1 MKFNHEFVRSW
12 IRWVSL
18 SLFIGAAAYKFKKI
32 IDAGKVDIEDD
43 EDNYEDPEN
52 PGTVEPTSAPE
63 AEENYEE

>member
-32 IDAGKVDIEDD
+32 IDAGKVDIEND
-43 EDNYEDPEN
+43 EDDYEDPTSE
-52 PGTVEPTSAPE
+52 EPAVSGSTPE
-63 AEENYEE
+63 TEDYEE